1 MQWVISL
8 ARLKISMTSTY
19 FHLRYHTNTNI
30 TAHSHSRAIGYIF
43 SFISITENE
52 CKRTCSFDGRP
63 KFTIDFPCSVDYSFY
78 CIYGY
83 WSVKDTIFYTANNLR
98 CWRSFTNYFSKAA
111 DDIRFTIWSKST
123 FDLIKPIDNGLY
135 FLRATKT
142 SQERSCNML
151 CLSSTGSCCRP
162 SRSRLRTKNR
172 WKIIPYGPHRGC
184 NRRHLGYSCH
194 YCRPGLS
201 TPTFSVSFL
210 LRALPL
216 SEPRVDT
223 LSQVFWL
230 TSNST
235 SFPGHPFPTLQE
247 TPFKHI
253 DLWLWMHF
261 FKDAIYF
268 FDRDKF
274 NSGKE
279 SEEKK
284 VRINYIL
291 YSSLASYCFSSLKLS
306 FYCCLRKQQ
315 REVWTELHWIHW
327 ITRIITKRLR

>member
-1 MQWVISL
+1 
-8 ARLKISMTSTY
+8 
-19 FHLRYHTNTNI
+19 
-30 TAHSHSRAIGYIF
+30 
-43 SFISITENE
+43 
-52 CKRTCSFDGRP
+52 
-63 KFTIDFPCSVDYSFY
+63 
-78 CIYGY
+78 
-83 WSVKDTIFYTANNLR
+83 
-98 CWRSFTNYFSKAA
+98 
-111 DDIRFTIWSKST
+111 
-123 FDLIKPIDNGLY
+123 
-135 FLRATKT
+135 
-142 SQERSCNML
+142 ML

-223 LSQVFWL
+223 LSQVFWP

-261 FKDAIYF
+261 LKMPYIFLTGI
-268 FDRDKF
+268 
-274 NSGKE
+274 S
-279 SEEKK
+279 STLVKK
-284 VRINYIL
+284 
-291 YSSLASYCFSSLKLS
+291 AK
-306 FYCCLRKQQ
+306 RK
-315 REVWTELHWIHW
+315 RYV
-327 ITRIITKRLR
+327 